1 MRLLLSSVSAP
12 MTECRA
18 IAEAGFELTAL
29 LARYCDCGEFGVA
42 RAPAAFDSPFRLRS
56 APVFPTRPYPY
67 SRFVSGVAEAIAL
80 SEPDGVLYWG
90 EPSELAAAQVLGIA
104 RRRLP
109 EARLGVFVFEN
120 IDRQWR
126 GRLSWLRGISERRV
140 LASIDFAIC
149 ATGTARDRLMRLGV
163 PGDRCHIVYPQVD
176 ATRFH
181 PVDTADLRAE
191 LDLQGRIV
199 VGYCGRLVHEKGI
212 DLLIDAVAELPEE
225 YALLLV
231 GGGREQS
238 TLLARAAERG
248 IAGRVRHVDRVP
260 VDKVPHYLC
269 AMDMLVLPSR
279 PVPQWQEQYGR
290 VLPEAMLCGV
300 PVIGSSS
307 GAIPEVIGDA
317 GLVFE
322 QENVEA
328 LREAILHLG
337 SDPSLRRE
345 LAAAGR
351 ERARTTFSNTYS
363 EQLPAALRSSVEMPL
378 RRRGN

>member
-1 MRLLLSSVSAP
+1 

-18 IAEAGFELTAL
+18 IAAAGFELTAL
-29 LARYCDCGEFGVA
+29 VARYCDCGDFGIA
-42 RAPAAFDSPFRLRS
+42 SAPVDFDSPFRLRS

-67 SRFVSGVAEAIAL
+67 SRFLSGVAEAIAL

-90 EPSELAAAQVLGIA
+90 EPSELAAAQVLGA
-104 RRRLP
+104 AKRLQP
-109 EARLGVFVFEN
+109 EARLGAFVFEN

-126 GRLSWLRGISERRV
+126 GKLSWLRGRAERRV
-140 LASIDFAIC
+140 LSDLDFAIC
-149 ATGTARDRLMRLGV
+149 ATCTARDRLMRLGV
-163 PGDRCHIVYPQVD
+163 PGDRCHVVYPQVD
-176 ATRFH
+176 AELFR
-181 PVDTADLRAE
+181 PVGARELRSELGLAD
-191 LDLQGRIV
+191 RIV
-199 VGYCGRLVHEKGI
+199 VGFCGRLVQEKGI
-212 DLLIDAVAELPEE
+212 DLLIDAVAELPDQ

-231 GGGREQS
+231 GGGREEGA
-238 TLLARAAERG
+238 LLARAAESG
-248 IAGRVRHVDRVP
+248 MAGRVRHVDHVTRDEVP
-260 VDKVPHYLC
+260 EYVC

-307 GAIPEVIGDA
+307 GAIPEVIGEA

-322 QENVEA
+322 QENVSA
-328 LREAILHLG
+328 LREAILRLG
-337 SDPSLRRE
+337 SDRSLRRE
-345 LAAAGR
+345 LAEAGR
-351 ERARTTFSNTYS
+351 ERARTTFSTTYS

>member
-18 IAEAGFELTAL
+18 IAAAGFELTAL
-29 LARYCDCGEFGVA
+29 VARYCDCGDFGIA
-42 RAPAAFDSPFRLRS
+42 SAPVDFDSPFRLRS

-67 SRFVSGVAEAIAL
+67 SRFLSGVAEAIAL

-126 GRLSWLRGISERRV
+126 GKLSWLRGRAERRV
-140 LASIDFAIC
+140 LTELDFAIC

-176 ATRFH
+176 AELFG
-181 PVDTADLRAE
+181 PVDARQLRSELGLAD
-191 LDLQGRIV
+191 RIV
-199 VGYCGRLVHEKGI
+199 VGYCGRLVREKGI
-212 DLLIDAVAELPEE
+212 DLLIDAVAALPEE
-225 YALLLV
+225 YAMLLV
-231 GGGREQS
+231 GGGREQPA
-238 TLLARAAERG
+238 LVARAAERG
-248 IAGRVRHVDRVP
+248 IAGRLKHVDRVP
-260 VDKVPHYLC
+260 VDQVPRYLC

-307 GAIPEVIGDA
+307 GAIPEVIGQA

-322 QENVEA
+322 QENVSA
-328 LREAILHLG
+328 LREAILRLG
-337 SDPSLRRE
+337 SDRSLRKE

-351 ERARTTFSNTYS
+351 ERARETFSHTYS
-363 EQLPAALRSSVEMPL
+363 EQLPEALRRSLAMPL
-378 RRRGN
+378 RRQKS

>member
-1 MRLLLSSVSAP
+1 

-29 LARYCDCGEFGVA
+29 VARYCDCGDFGIA
-42 RAPAAFDSPFRLRS
+42 SAPVDFDSPFRLRS

-67 SRFVSGVAEAIAL
+67 SRFLSGVAEAIAL

-90 EPSELAAAQVLGIA
+90 EPSELAASQVLGA
-104 RRRLP
+104 AKRLQP

-126 GRLSWLRGISERRV
+126 GKLSWLRGRAERRV
-140 LASIDFAIC
+140 LSYLDFAIC
-149 ATGTARDRLMRLGV
+149 ATGTARDRLVRLGV

-191 LDLQGRIV
+191 LDLQDRIV

-231 GGGREQS
+231 GGGREQP
-238 TLLARAAERG
+238 TLLARAAEIG

-260 VDKVPHYLC
+260 VDQVPHYLC

-307 GAIPEVIGDA
+307 GAIPDVIGQA
-317 GLVFE
+317 GLIFE
-322 QENVEA
+322 QENVSA
-328 LREAILHLG
+328 LREAILRLG
-337 SDPSLRRE
+337 SDERLRSDLSTVGLEHAR
-345 LAAAGR
+345 AA
-351 ERARTTFSNTYS
+351 FSNTYS
-363 EQLPAALRSSVEMPL
+363 RQLPEALRGSLAMPK
-378 RRRGN
+378 RTPRS